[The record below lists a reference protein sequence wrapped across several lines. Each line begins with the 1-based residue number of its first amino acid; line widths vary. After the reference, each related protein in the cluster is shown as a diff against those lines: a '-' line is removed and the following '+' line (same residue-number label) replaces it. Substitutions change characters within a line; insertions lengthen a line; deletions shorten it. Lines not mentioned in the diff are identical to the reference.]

1 MEAQAAQHE
10 DRLLRAY
17 QKIKSDE
24 KLREK
29 TRRALAMVIQ
39 VLEERSAADAA
50 APPAT
55 PER

>member
-1 MEAQAAQHE
+1 MLH
-10 DRLLRAY
+10 AY

-24 KLREK
+24 KVRAK
-29 TRRALAMVIQ
+29 TRKALAMVIQ
-39 VLEERSAADAA
+39 VLEERSPGDGT

>member
-1 MEAQAAQHE
+1 VLHAH
-10 DRLLRAY
+10 

-24 KLREK
+24 KIREK
-29 TRRALAMVIQ
+29 TRKALAMVIQ
-39 VLEERSAADAA
+39 VLEERSPGDGT